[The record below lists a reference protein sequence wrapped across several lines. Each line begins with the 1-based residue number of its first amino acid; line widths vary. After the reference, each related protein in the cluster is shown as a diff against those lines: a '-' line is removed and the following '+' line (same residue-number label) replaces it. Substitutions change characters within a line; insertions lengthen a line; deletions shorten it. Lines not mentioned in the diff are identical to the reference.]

1 MSDVVFSG
9 GKRMRINA
17 KEHILVNLASLPP
30 RYDRHNFPKK
40 KKQPL
45 PRINESATTKNIPS
59 VIVTERPGPPSRAVT
74 DDSIMSF
81 GYDLASTSSEQNMS
95 SEPPSPTL
103 ATHAKSDA
111 AHRLVIMTKGRTSEE
126 RTREDGLNAVSLG
139 VGLLI

>member
-1 MSDVVFSG
+1 
-9 GKRMRINA
+9 MRINGR
-17 KEHILVNLASLPP
+17 EHILVNLTSLPP
-30 RYDRHNFPKK
+30 RYDVHNFPKK

-45 PRINESATTKNIPS
+45 PRINESAAAKTIPS
-59 VIVTERPGPPSRAVT
+59 VIVTERPSPPSRAVS

-103 ATHAKSDA
+103 ATHPKPDA
-111 AHRLVIMTKGRTSEE
+111 AHRLVIMSKGRPSEE
-126 RTREDGLNAVSLG
+126 RAREDGLKAVSLG